1 VVLSADAVGYSRLM
15 SEDDAATIAALGE
28 ARALFRERIAAGE
41 GRVVDTAGDSVLAVF
56 GSVVEALR
64 AAVEIQAE
72 LERRGEGVA
81 EGRRMRFRIGLNAGE
96 IVEQDDGTVYGDG
109 VNVAARLQALAE
121 PGGLCVSEVVAG
133 EARNKLAVRFESLG
147 EQRGKNIAEPVRAHR
162 VVLADA
168 GPAPVETPLPLPA
181 KPSIAILPFANMSGD
196 PEQEYFSDGISE
208 DLITA
213 LSRVRWLFVIARN
226 SSFTYKGKH
235 TDVKQVGRELGVRYV
250 LEGSVRKG
258 GSRVRITAQL
268 IDATSGSHVW
278 AERFDRELAD
288 IFAVQDEIT
297 ERIAAAIEPE
307 LARAEVERARR
318 KPPESLD
325 AWDLYQRGLW
335 HIWQFNAEDNAAA
348 RKLFERATALDRG
361 FSPFFA
367 ALSLCRLLEHTLSF
381 RPIAERSIDAA
392 LEIARHAVA
401 LDDKDAVAHA
411 VLGRAFAALGDHT
424 TAIAE
429 LGQAVRL
436 NPNLALAHYGL
447 GLTLVLC
454 GRPAEAVPEL
464 DAAQR
469 LSPHD
474 PYLWSFAMFRAW
486 AHLQLGDLDRAIEAA
501 SLSVRQPRAPHPA
514 WGTLA
519 SALGSVGRIEE
530 AKAALAKALELE
542 PRFLTT
548 GFINDIWP
556 NLDPVFSERFYEGLS
571 KIAASA
577 R

>member
-1 VVLSADAVGYSRLM
+1 
-15 SEDDAATIAALGE
+15 
-28 ARALFRERIAAGE
+28 
-41 GRVVDTAGDSVLAVF
+41 
-56 GSVVEALR
+56 
-64 AAVEIQAE
+64 
-72 LERRGEGVA
+72 
-81 EGRRMRFRIGLNAGE
+81 MRFRIGLNAGE

-121 PGGLCVSEVVAG
+121 PGGICVSEVVAA

-147 EQRGKNIAEPVRAHR
+147 EQRVKNIAEPVRAHR
-162 VVLADA
+162 VVLAETQSA
-168 GPAPVETPLPLPA
+168 PAPAEAALPLPA

-213 LSRVRWLFVIARN
+213 LSRIRWLFVIARN

-268 IDATSGSHVW
+268 IDAASGAHVW

-307 LARAEVERARR
+307 LARAELERSRR

-348 RKLFERATALDRG
+348 RKLFERATALDPG

-381 RPIAERSIDAA
+381 RPMEERSIDAA

-411 VLGRAFAALGDHT
+411 VLGRAFAALGDHEG
-424 TAIAE
+424 AIAE

-454 GRPAEAVPEL
+454 GKPAEALLEL
-464 DAAQR
+464 EAAQR

-486 AHLQLGDLDRAIEAA
+486 AHLRLGDLERAIEFA
-501 SLSVRQPRAPHPA
+501 SLSVRQPRAPYPA

-519 SALGSVGRIEE
+519 SALGSAGRIEE
-530 AKAALAKALELE
+530 AKAALAKAVELE
-542 PRFLTT
+542 PRILTG

-571 KIAASA
+571 KITSSSG
-577 R
+577 